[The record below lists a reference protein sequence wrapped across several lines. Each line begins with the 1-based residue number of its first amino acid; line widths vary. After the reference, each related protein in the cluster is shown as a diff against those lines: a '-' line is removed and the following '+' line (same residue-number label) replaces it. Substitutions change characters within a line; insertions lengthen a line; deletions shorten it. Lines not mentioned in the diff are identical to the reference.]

1 MMTEDKADAVALVTG
16 DTINSHKDLE
26 KYSGSGVL
34 KPCISSLWLDDHDL
48 RVGLCFKDV
57 DELKKAVDW
66 YSINRQKECVVQETG
81 EDEYLSWIMPDLSW
95 IMSQNDRDFSLLVR
109 LAHTARTGDRTDG
122 LIDPFD
128 QFMHFDQPNLTKA
141 RILHLSEDI
150 GRTWSSLAHDPDM
163 VAYTDSPTSVI
174 LLTAVHASGYNEP
187 GQKPISHI

>member
-1 MMTEDKADAVALVTG
+1 MYLEVKPDGVVDPAACSSKRQRTDIFVKLERDNSNMMTEDKADAVALVTG

-81 EDEYLSWIMPDLSW
+81 EDECM
-95 IMSQNDRDFSLLVR
+95 
-109 LAHTARTGDRTDG
+109 
-122 LIDPFD
+122 
-128 QFMHFDQPNLTKA
+128 
-141 RILHLSEDI
+141 
-150 GRTWSSLAHDPDM
+150 
-163 VAYTDSPTSVI
+163 
-174 LLTAVHASGYNEP
+174 
-187 GQKPISHI
+187 

>member
-81 EDEYLSWIMPDLSW
+81 EDECM
-95 IMSQNDRDFSLLVR
+95 
-109 LAHTARTGDRTDG
+109 
-122 LIDPFD
+122 
-128 QFMHFDQPNLTKA
+128 
-141 RILHLSEDI
+141 
-150 GRTWSSLAHDPDM
+150 
-163 VAYTDSPTSVI
+163 
-174 LLTAVHASGYNEP
+174 
-187 GQKPISHI
+187 